1 MLKRLLLLVSLLG
14 ALPALAQQTTKPDP
28 TQLYSLVDG
37 KTIVK
42 TNPFSDLFGNLNLKV
57 ERILARG
64 LSAQLSVYYTS
75 KESESVRQNGAF
87 HSYSSVFYVMPLA
100 ADRSK
105 FFTLRPQLRWYLNE
119 GKGHGFYVEGYYQF
133 QYSSFSNQQ
142 ITEYYPSKEGKSQH
156 YSLTYD
162 GRSTLHGYGIGI
174 GAQWLLGRR
183 KNIVLD
189 WYIFGV
195 GRGTVRGSLDGTSM
209 LEGNPWPAGG
219 HSEEEALLR
228 RRLYGVDDGAK
239 YSFDDAE
246 HRVKVTNIKH
256 ASYLLDMGL
265 SIGFRF

>member
-1 MLKRLLLLVSLLG
+1 MVKRLLLLVSLLG
-14 ALPALAQQTTKPDP
+14 ALPALAQHPAKPDP

-75 KESESVRQNGAF
+75 KE
-87 HSYSSVFYVMPLA
+87 Y
-100 ADRSK
+100 
-105 FFTLRPQLRWYLNE
+105 
-119 GKGHGFYVEGYYQF
+119 
-133 QYSSFSNQQ
+133 
-142 ITEYYPSKEGKSQH
+142 

-209 LEGNPWPAGG
+209 LEGNPWPAGD
-219 HSEEEALLR
+219 HTEEEALLR
-228 RRLYGVDDGAK
+228 RRLYGVDDGTK

>member
-1 MLKRLLLLVSLLG
+1 MKRLFALLLLALG
-14 ALPALAQQTTKPDP
+14 VIPLVAQQPAKPDP

-64 LSAQLSVYYTS
+64 LSAQLSAYYAP
-75 KESESVRQNGAF
+75 KGSESVRQNGAF
-87 HSYSSVFYVMPLA
+87 HTYSSVLYMMPLA
-100 ADRSK
+100 ADQAK
-105 FFTLRPQLRWYLNE
+105 FLTLRPQLRWYLNE

-133 QYSSFSNQQ
+133 QRSSFRNQQ
-142 ITEYYPSKEGKSQH
+142 ITEYYPSKEGKSQY

-189 WYIFGV
+189 WYILGV
-195 GRGTVRGSLDGTSM
+195 GRGIVRGSFDGTSM
-209 LEGNPWPAGG
+209 LEGSPWPAGD
-219 HSEEEALLR
+219 HTEEEALLR
-228 RRLYGVDDGAK
+228 RRLYSVDDGAK
-239 YSFDDAE
+239 YSFDDAA
-246 HRVKVTNIKH
+246 HQVKVTNIKH
-256 ASYLLDMGL
+256 TAYLLDMGL

>member
-1 MLKRLLLLVSLLG
+1 MVKRLLLLVSLLG
-14 ALPALAQQTTKPDP
+14 ALPALAQHPAKPDP

-87 HSYSSVFYVMPLA
+87 HTYSSVLYVMPLA
-100 ADRSK
+100 DDQSK

-133 QYSSFSNQQ
+133 QRSSFSNQQ
-142 ITEYYPSKEGKSQH
+142 ITVYYPSK

-209 LEGNPWPAGG
+209 LEGNPWPAGD
-219 HSEEEALLR
+219 HTEEEALLR
-228 RRLYGVDDGAK
+228 RRLYHVDDGAK

-256 ASYLLDMGL
+256 SAYLLDMGL

>member
-1 MLKRLLLLVSLLG
+1 MVKRLLLLVSLLG
-14 ALPALAQQTTKPDP
+14 ALPALAQHPAKPDP

-100 ADRSK
+100 ADQSK

-133 QYSSFSNQQ
+133 QHSSFSNQQ
-142 ITEYYPSKEGKSQH
+142 ITEYYPSKEGKSMM
-156 YSLTYD
+156 
-162 GRSTLHGYGIGI
+162 GGRRSTAMASVSVPSGS
-174 GAQWLLGRR
+174 W
-183 KNIVLD
+183 
-189 WYIFGV
+189 GV
-195 GRGTVRGSLDGTSM
+195 GRISSLIGISLVSVVAPYGGALMVLRCWRGTLGQQETTPRKKHCFVGVFMVWMMGRSIPSM
-209 LEGNPWPAGG
+209 
-219 HSEEEALLR
+219 
-228 RRLYGVDDGAK
+228 
-239 YSFDDAE
+239 
-246 HRVKVTNIKH
+246 TQ
-256 ASYLLDMGL
+256 
-265 SIGFRF
+265 SIGLRSPILSTPLIS